1 MTTFV
6 LAFSGSIG
14 SGKTT
19 ITEAVAKSLGWKL
32 ASFGRVVRKEAR
44 QRGLDPESR
53 ETLQRLGS
61 ELIEEGW
68 EGFCQAVL
76 VDAGWKQGEGL
87 LVDGIRHIEALDTLR
102 MLVQPLP
109 LFLIYVH
116 VKACIRE
123 KRLADRDGYA
133 TQEMHRLDQHETE
146 SQVHNVLDCAADLVV
161 DGALPVA
168 LIVERILTWIS
179 EMPENDLTN
188 RSIV

>member
-1 MTTFV
+1 MNTFV

-53 ETLQRLGS
+53 ETLQLLGS

-87 LVDGIRHIEALDTLR
+87 LVDGIRHIEALEMLR
-102 MLVQPLP
+102 ILVQPLR
-109 LFLIYVH
+109 LFLIHVH
-116 VKACIRE
+116 VKACMRE
-123 KRLADRDGYA
+123 KRLFNRNGYTKQDIYEMDRHKCIIRAMPTTDSDGC
-133 TQEMHRLDQHETE
+133 RP
-146 SQVHNVLDCAADLVV
+146 
-161 DGALPVA
+161 PVPSDA
-168 LIVERILTWIS
+168 V
-179 EMPENDLTN
+179 
-188 RSIV
+188 